1 MTKLTKAFFFSFN
14 GKDILKAHLFEHC
27 LGAYF
32 LDHDLP
38 LFKVRMHPLGVCA
51 LFDGGV
57 PEFPNVSDL
66 EPYIENQKKRM
77 NIELLA
83 ALDTREL
90 MIERLHQLQTESFD
104 DAVTKIEDVLSWD
117 NQSILKDFERIY
129 RTKVEAVD
137 VSATLP
143 KISTNNGFRPTKHK
157 ISVPKLNP
165 RLDAVGIAIRVPQT
179 TENLACLMRAEL
191 HVKKGLEK
199 LTILGGIVHGLCH
212 HIITLA
218 GGYSYF
224 TYSPKT
230 RAGQGRRVIDSLLS
244 LLRNIK
250 FEEESFKHWKK
261 KMVRQA
267 KENWEENTLTSLLVT
282 ELILWRRILK
292 PEDFENLTYQT
303 MSNLHKKTFPKSS
316 NIYLLTD
323 F

>member
-1 MTKLTKAFFFSFN
+1 
-14 GKDILKAHLFEHC
+14 
-27 LGAYF
+27 
-32 LDHDLP
+32 
-38 LFKVRMHPLGVCA
+38 MHPLGVCA
-51 LFDGGV
+51 LFDEGV
-57 PEFPNVSDL
+57 PEFPDVSDL

-83 ALDTREL
+83 ALDTREV
-90 MIERLHQLQTESFD
+90 MIERLHQLQTESLD
-104 DAVTKIEDVLSWD
+104 DAVTKIEGILSWD
-117 NQSILKDFERIY
+117 NQSVLKDFERIY

-137 VSATLP
+137 VSTTLP
-143 KISTNNGFRPTKHK
+143 KISTNTGFRPTKHK

-179 TENLACLMRAEL
+179 TENFACLMRAEF
-191 HVKKGLEK
+191 HVKRESEK
-199 LTILGGIVHGLCH
+199 LTILSGIVHGLCH

-218 GGYSYF
+218 GGCSYF

-230 RAGQGRRVIDSLLS
+230 RAGQGQMVIDSLLS
-244 LLRNIK
+244 LLRSTR
-250 FEEESFKHWKK
+250 FEEESFNRWKK

-267 KENWEENTLTSLLVT
+267 KEKWEENTLTNLLAT

-292 PEDFENLTYQT
+292 PEDFKSLEYQKVVDLHQELL
-303 MSNLHKKTFPKSS
+303 SNPN